1 MKNILKKFSRRKIEE
16 VLGQLSA
23 GFGVSLALVD
33 TEGNPVVIRGTT
45 CSGMEC
51 LIGSECR
58 AGRSSDSEPVHFMGQ
73 CVGNLVVCLS
83 PDTFGQIAPGIA
95 RCLENL
101 LKLEEEIQDLSSEI
115 VHGYEELSLI
125 STISAKLGGE
135 MDVDTICRLVVE
147 EADRILKARTIF
159 IMLLDMERNDLA
171 TRFSQGRDRHAAGGF
186 RADITSGL
194 FGHAFQQG
202 EPVTVCDITADG
214 RFSPPWP
221 VKSILFV
228 PLIAD
233 AKPVGMLL
241 AADKLSGEEFWS
253 PELKLMG
260 IFASEVA
267 SCLRKAYLYEVINKL
282 FLSTVD
288 ALATAIDAK
297 DPYTYGHSRRV
308 ARVSVAICAELGMA
322 KERVRNVELASF
334 LHDVGK
340 IGTPESILQK
350 PGSLL
355 PEEYEK
361 IKEHPAKGAEI
372 LSTIAEFREIVT
384 WIRHHH
390 EWYDG
395 KGYPDRIAAEE
406 IPIEAR
412 VITIADAFDAMTS
425 DRPYRKG
432 MPSDTVLKIMEQ
444 FARVQFDP
452 SILTAFARCIDQ
464 GIIS

>member
-1 MKNILKKFSRRKIEE
+1 MKEILKRFNRRKMEE
-16 VLGQLSA
+16 ALGQLSA

-33 TEGNPVVIRGTT
+33 AGGDPLVTCGTH

-51 LIGSECR
+51 LKGYECR
-58 AGRSSDSEPVHFMGQ
+58 SGRSAGSEPVYFMGQ
-73 CVGNLVVCLS
+73 CIGRIVACSSPETVGQLTS
-83 PDTFGQIAPGIA
+83 GIA

-101 LKLEEEIQDLSSEI
+101 LKLETEIEDLSSEI

-125 STISAKLGGE
+125 STISAKLGSE
-135 MDVDTICRLVVE
+135 MDVDTVCRLVVE
-147 EADRILKARTIF
+147 EADRVLAARTTF
-159 IMLLDMERNDLA
+159 IMLLDTEQNDLA
-171 TRFSQGRDRHAAGGF
+171 TRFSLGRDRVAAGGF

-194 FGHAFQQG
+194 IGHVFRQG
-202 EPVTVCDITADG
+202 EPVTVCDIDADG
-214 RFSPPWP
+214 RISLPWP
-221 VKSILFV
+221 VKSILCV

-233 AKPVGMLL
+233 AKPLGMLIVT
-241 AADKLSGEEFWS
+241 DKLSGEEFWS

-267 SCLRKAYLYEVINKL
+267 SSLRKAYLYEVINKL
-282 FLSTVD
+282 FLSTVE

-308 ARVSVAICAELGMA
+308 ARISVAICAELGMA
-322 KERVRNVELASF
+322 KERIRSVELASF
-334 LHDVGK
+334 LHDIGK

-372 LSTIAEFREIVT
+372 LSTIDEFREIVT

-390 EWYDG
+390 EWFDG
-395 KGYPDRIAAEE
+395 KGYPDRIAEEE
-406 IPIEAR
+406 IPLEAR
-412 VITIADAFDAMTS
+412 VITIADAFDAMTT

-432 MPSDTVLKIMEQ
+432 MQPDTVLKIMEQ

-452 SILTAFARCIDQ
+452 RILGAFARCVEQ

>member
-1 MKNILKKFSRRKIEE
+1 MKEILKRFSRRKIEE
-16 VLGQLSA
+16 LLGQLSA

-33 TEGNPVVIRGTT
+33 SLGNPVVIHGTT
-45 CSGMEC
+45 CSDMEC
-51 LIGSECR
+51 LNRSECR
-58 AGRSSDSEPVHFMGQ
+58 SGRSAGSEPVHFMGQ
-73 CVGNLVVCLS
+73 RVGSIVVCSS
-83 PDTFGQIAPGIA
+83 PETFDRIIPGIA

-101 LKLEEEIQDLSSEI
+101 LKLEGDIEDLSSEV

-125 STISAKLGGE
+125 SALSARLGSE
-135 MDVDTICRLVVE
+135 MDVDTLCRLVVE
-147 EADRILKARTIF
+147 EADRILTARTIF
-159 IMLLDMERNDLA
+159 IMLLDTEKNDLA
-171 TRFSQGRDRHAAGGF
+171 TRFSLGRDRSAAGDF
-186 RADITSGL
+186 RAAVSSGL
-194 FGHAFQQG
+194 FGHVFGQG
-202 EPVTVCDITADG
+202 APVTVCDITADP
-214 RFSPPWP
+214 RISLPWSA
-221 VKSILFV
+221 KSILCV

-233 AKPVGMLL
+233 AKPLGMLI
-241 AADKLSGEEFWS
+241 ATDKLSGEEFWS

-267 SCLRKAYLYEVINKL
+267 SSLRKAYLYEVINKL
-282 FLSTVD
+282 FLSTVE

-297 DPYTYGHSRRV
+297 DPCTYGHSRRV

-322 KERVRNVELASF
+322 KERIRNVELASF
-334 LHDVGK
+334 LHDIGK

-406 IPIEAR
+406 IPLEAR
-412 VITIADAFDAMTS
+412 VITIADAFDAMTT

-432 MPSDTVLKIMEQ
+432 MPPDTVLKIMEQ
-444 FARVQFDP
+444 FASVQFDP
-452 SILTAFARCIDQ
+452 AVLLAFARCIEQ